1 MSKLSA
7 RKIIRTI
14 NKGIALNPT
23 TITFTQVTKVE
34 VDGAFEETEVTN
46 TINVLIYVEDSN
58 NSIDISSTTQGTA
71 YISTRYKMIADKD
84 ANIDVTPTESIQFES
99 NGDKFK
105 IKAVY
110 PQIVED
116 IICGYLCDL
125 ERQN

>member
-46 TINVLIYVEDSN
+46 TINVLIYLEDTSN
-58 NSIDISSTTQGTA
+58 QLDIESTTQGTS
-71 YISTRYKMIADKD
+71 YETKRYKMIADKD
-84 ANIDVTPTESIQFES
+84 ANLEINPLNAIEFDCLEGHMKVK
-99 NGDKFK
+99 G
-105 IKAVY
+105 VY
-110 PQIVED
+110 PIVIED
-116 IICGYLCDL
+116 VVCGFFADL
-125 ERQN
+125 ERID